1 MATKL
6 LGKTIFLDP
15 GHQGPHHGENL
26 SRQVDNGRGGT
37 KDCQT
42 TGMVTVNGIP
52 EHTINWNVAQLVKS
66 SLESLGARVVL
77 SRADDS
83 GWGGCVDDRARA
95 ANASGAAV
103 AVSIHADSAPAE
115 ASGFH
120 LIVPQLPIPDPA
132 VEQAQSAA
140 GRAASQLVR
149 DAYLHAGFQP
159 ADYAGVQEGLQTRAD
174 VAGPALSTVPTVF
187 LEMGNG
193 ANPEDAAL
201 LESEA
206 GQLRHAIAI
215 TTGLSSYL
223 LGVPPGGTGSAESAP
238 AAAVLAQPIPAATAP
253 DASPLPI
260 PGTPLAQPELRAAPG
275 TPNQARPGVQGQN
288 AATPNVQG
296 QGEYSTT
303 QNSASAGTQDQGQN
317 TTLPG
322 AQGQGSASVGVQG
335 QNTTSSQGQ
344 ASASPGVQ
352 DQNSTPPSAQGQGQ
366 SLASPG
372 MHGQTQNAT
381 SPSADGHGQGMVSP
395 GVQGQTQN
403 ATTQGQ
409 GQAAPPADG
418 QGQGQSSI
426 LPSVPDQGRSSAAT
440 GTQGDNQSSTPPNAQ
455 GQSQNATSPHMHAQ
469 NQSQNSLSPGA
480 QVQNSTLPGAQ
491 GQSQNAT
498 SPGTQGQSQNATSP
512 GTQGQSQRAA
522 TPDTQGL
529 GQNSA
534 LPGAQTQN
542 QSLRPNQQSTPG
554 CTTTAGAVKAP
565 GCPDSGTQQQTKPE
579 TEKLD
584 SSTLVNAGMQL
595 LLPLIRSFG
604 MDNSAI
610 TSELINLA
618 YTLASTLLGPAE

>member
-15 GHQGPHHGENL
+15 GHQGPHHGEDL

-187 LEMGNG
+187 VEMGNG

-253 DASPLPI
+253 DASPSPI
-260 PGTPLAQPELRAAPG
+260 PGTPPAQPELPAAPG
-275 TPNQARPGVQGQN
+275 TPNQTRPGVQGQD
-288 AATPNVQG
+288 AATPNMQG
-296 QGEYSTT
+296 QGQYSTTPGT
-303 QNSASAGTQDQGQN
+303 QNSASAGTQDQNSASEGVQGHAQSSTPPVQSQSSPSAGTQSDN
-317 TTLPG
+317 QSSASLG
-322 AQGQGSASVGVQG
+322 AQGQNATSAG
-335 QNTTSSQGQ
+335 TQGQ
-344 ASASPGVQ
+344 AFASPGAQ
-352 DQNSTPPSAQGQGQ
+352 DQNSTPPGVHGQ
-366 SLASPG
+366 SRNATSPT
-372 MHGQTQNAT
+372 MHGQNPSQNSPSVGVQAENSTPPGVHGQGQNAT
-381 SPSADGHGQGMVSP
+381 SPGVPGQGQGLVSP
-395 GVQGQTQN
+395 SVPGQGQGLTSPGTQGQEQGL
-403 ATTQGQ
+403 TRPDVQGQ
-409 GQAAPPADG
+409 GQT
-418 QGQGQSSI
+418 
-426 LPSVPDQGRSSAAT
+426 AAT
-440 GTQGDNQSSTPPNAQ
+440 
-455 GQSQNATSPHMHAQ
+455 
-469 NQSQNSLSPGA
+469 
-480 QVQNSTLPGAQ
+480 
-491 GQSQNAT
+491 
-498 SPGTQGQSQNATSP
+498 PGTQGQSQNSVSP
-512 GTQGQSQRAA
+512 GG
-522 TPDTQGL
+522 
-529 GQNSA
+529 
-534 LPGAQTQN
+534 QTQN
-542 QSLRPNQQSTPG
+542 QNLRPNQQSTPG
-554 CTTTAGAVKAP
+554 CATTAGAVKVP